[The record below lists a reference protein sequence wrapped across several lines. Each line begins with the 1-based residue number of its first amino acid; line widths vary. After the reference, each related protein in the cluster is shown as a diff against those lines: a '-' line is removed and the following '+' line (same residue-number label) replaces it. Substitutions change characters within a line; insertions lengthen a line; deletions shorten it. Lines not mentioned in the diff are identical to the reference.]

1 MVEGLF
7 HRFRQGLSRT
17 RKAFSSQIG
26 ALLSGRHPLDVQT
39 LEELEAALISADLG
53 VSITQTLLSRLQEQ
67 ARQIQDQPTGCLR
80 DILKQELLSILI
92 KGERTLEISSAQPL
106 IILTVG
112 VNGVG
117 KTTTIG
123 KLATRFHGAGKNVLL
138 AACDTFRAAAID
150 QLVIW
155 GERAK
160 ADVIR
165 HQAGADSA
173 AVAYDA
179 VTAAIA
185 RKADVVIMDTAG
197 RLHTKKNLM
206 EELKK
211 VKRVIS
217 RALPGSPHEVLLVL
231 DASTG
236 QNALVQARQFHEAV
250 GVTGLALT
258 KLDGTAKG
266 GMIVPIVQELGLP
279 IRFIGLGE
287 EAEDLQPFS
296 ARAFVEALF
305 EEGD

>member
-1 MVEGLF
+1 MAEGLF
-7 HRFRQGLSRT
+7 YRFREGLSRT

-26 ALLSGRHPLDVQT
+26 MLLSGRHPLDAQT

-53 VSITQTLLSRLQEQ
+53 VTITQTLLSRLQEQ
-67 ARQIQDQPTGCLR
+67 ARRIQDQPGYLR
-80 DILKQELLSILI
+80 DILKRELLSILI
-92 KGERTLEISSAQPL
+92 KGEGALEISSAQPF

-123 KLATRFHGAGKNVLL
+123 KLAARFQGAGKNVLL
-138 AACDTFRAAAID
+138 AAGDTFRAAAFD

-185 RKADVVIMDTAG
+185 RKADVMIMDTAG

-217 RALPGSPHEVLLVL
+217 RALPGSPHEILLVL
-231 DASTG
+231 EASTG

-250 GVTGLALT
+250 GVTGLVLT

-279 IRFIGLGE
+279 IRFLGLGE

-296 ARAFVEALF
+296 PRAFVDALF
-305 EEGD
+305 E

>member
-1 MVEGLF
+1 MIEGLIA
-7 HRFRQGLSRT
+7 RFRQGLSRT
-17 RKAFSSQIG
+17 RKSFSDQFLT
-26 ALLSGRHPLDVQT
+26 LLSGRRALDAQT

-53 VSITQTLLSRLQEQ
+53 VSITQALLSRLQEQ
-67 ARQIQDQPTGCLR
+67 AKQIRDKDAAR
-80 DILKQELLSILI
+80 FVDILKQELLSMLI
-92 KGERTLEISSAQPL
+92 KGEGNLEVSSARPFV
-106 IILTVG
+106 ILVVG

-123 KLATRFHGAGKNVLL
+123 KLAARFHGAGKNVLL

-155 GERAK
+155 GERVK

-173 AVAYDA
+173 AVAHDA
-179 VTAAIA
+179 VSAAVA
-185 RKADVVIMDTAG
+185 RKTDVLMIDTAG

-211 VKRVIS
+211 VERVIA

-250 GVTGLALT
+250 GVTGLILT

-266 GMIVPIVQELGLP
+266 GVIVPIVQELGLP
-279 IRFIGLGE
+279 VRFIGLGE
-287 EAEDLQPFS
+287 ATEDLQPFS
-296 ARAFVEALF
+296 ALAFVEALF
-305 EEGD
+305 ED

>member
-1 MVEGLF
+1 MAESLF
-7 HRFRQGLSRT
+7 GRFRQALTRT
-17 RKAFSSQIG
+17 RKAFSSQVGTI
-26 ALLSGRHPLDVQT
+26 LSGRPVLDART
-39 LEELEAALISADLG
+39 LEELEEVMISADLG
-53 VSITQTLLSRLQEQ
+53 VSITQNLLGRLQEQ
-67 ARQIQDQPTGCLR
+67 VKRAQDPSASLQ
-80 DILKQELLSILI
+80 DILKKELLSILV
-92 KGERTLEISSAQPL
+92 KGEGALEITSPRPFV
-106 IILTVG
+106 ILTVG

-123 KLATRFHGAGKNVLL
+123 KLAARFRGEGKTVLL
-138 AACDTFRAAAID
+138 AACDTFRAAAVD

-155 GERAK
+155 GERTK

-179 VTAAIA
+179 VTAAVA
-185 RKADVVIMDTAG
+185 RKSDVVIADTAG
-197 RLHTKKNLM
+197 RLHTKKNLI

-211 VKRVIS
+211 VKRVIG

-236 QNALVQARQFHEAV
+236 QNALAQAREFHAAV
-250 GVTGLALT
+250 GVTGLVLT

-266 GMIVPIVQELGLP
+266 GTVVPIVQELGLP

-287 EAEDLQPFS
+287 AAEDLQPFS
-296 ARAFVEALF
+296 AEAFVNALF
-305 EEGD
+305 E

>member
-1 MVEGLF
+1 MAESLF
-7 HRFRQGLSRT
+7 GRFRQALTRT
-17 RKAFSSQIG
+17 RKAFSSQVGTI
-26 ALLSGRHPLDVQT
+26 LSGRPVLDART
-39 LEELEAALISADLG
+39 LEELEEVMISADLG
-53 VSITQTLLSRLQEQ
+53 VSITQNLLGRLQEQ
-67 ARQIQDQPTGCLR
+67 VKRAQDPSASLQ
-80 DILKQELLSILI
+80 DILKKELLSILV
-92 KGERTLEISSAQPL
+92 KGEGALEITSPRPFV
-106 IILTVG
+106 ILTVG

-123 KLATRFHGAGKNVLL
+123 KLAARFRGEGKTVLL
-138 AACDTFRAAAID
+138 AACDTFRAAAVD

-155 GERAK
+155 GERTK

-179 VTAAIA
+179 VTAAVA
-185 RKADVVIMDTAG
+185 RKSDVVIADTAG
-197 RLHTKKNLM
+197 RLHTKKNLI

-211 VKRVIS
+211 VKRVIG

-236 QNALVQARQFHEAV
+236 QNALAQAREFHSAV
-250 GVTGLALT
+250 GVTGLVLT

-266 GMIVPIVQELGLP
+266 GTVVPIVQELGLP

-287 EAEDLQPFS
+287 AAEDLQPFS
-296 ARAFVEALF
+296 AEAFVNALF
-305 EEGD
+305 E